1 MTACELCKGA
11 CCESILLPI
20 DASPMT
26 TEFYEA
32 RGSVFELYGH
42 QYAELPARC
51 PYLSN
56 LGKCMTYAQRPVAC
70 SRFVVGSVMCV
81 TAIKRRRPD
90 RAEAIMALLPA

>member
-1 MTACELCKGA
+1 MSKACELCKGA
-11 CCESILLPI
+11 CCESILIPI
-20 DASPMT
+20 DASPAT

-32 RGSVFELYGH
+32 RGSVFELHGY

-70 SRFVVGSVMCV
+70 SRFEVGSIMCV
-81 TAIKRRRPD
+81 TAIERRRPD
-90 RAEAIMALLPA
+90 QADAIKALL

>member
-11 CCESILLPI
+11 CCESILIPI
-20 DASPMT
+20 DPSPLT

-32 RGSVFELYGH
+32 RGSVFEIHG
-42 QYAELPARC
+42 QPYAELPARC

-70 SRFVVGSVMCV
+70 SRFVVGSAMCV
-81 TAIKRRRPD
+81 QAIRRRRPTQ
-90 RAEAIMALLPA
+90 AEAILALLH

>member
-11 CCESILLPI
+11 CCESILLRI
-20 DASPMT
+20 DTSPMD

-32 RGSVFELYGH
+32 RGSVFQLHGF

-56 LGKCMTYAQRPVAC
+56 IGKCMTYAQRPVAC
-70 SRFVVGSVMCV
+70 SRFEVGSVMCV
-81 TAIKRRRPD
+81 TAIERRRPD
-90 RAEAIMALLPA
+90 QAKAIKALL

>member
-11 CCESILLPI
+11 CCESILLRI
-20 DASPMT
+20 DTSPMT
-26 TEFYEA
+26 IEFYEA
-32 RGSVFELYGH
+32 RGSVFELHGY

-70 SRFVVGSVMCV
+70 SRFEVGSTMCL
-81 TAIKRRRPD
+81 TAIERRRP
-90 RAEAIMALLPA
+90 AQAKAIIALL